1 MQTEVLRLI
10 HPDYEVIVRTQ
21 DISYSWE
28 RFKGRINYSRRDNPD
43 IDAPETYC
51 RYTSKDECELR
62 LYTVQLQGRKL
73 KTKKKQNL
81 QRARFGISYGLS
93 SLKLVNIKFA
103 YYSMV

>member
-1 MQTEVLRLI
+1 MQTEVLRFI

-21 DISYSWE
+21 DISI
-28 RFKGRINYSRRDNPD
+28 RGNASRVAS
-43 IDAPETYC
+43 IIQGETIQILM
-51 RYTSKDECELR
+51 RQKHIVNIPQKMNVNFA
-62 LYTVQLQGRKL
+62 YTVQLQGRKL